1 MKRPMQPTFAQS
13 RDGVAVLEF
22 ALVVPVLLTIFAGLS
37 DFLLAFSDRIELAS
51 GVAGGAAY
59 AFNQGQNVSGTA
71 QAVSA
76 TDVKAKIVSSIN
88 LPNVSVTVTGPSLGC
103 ISNSSTVPP
112 AATLTAAT
120 AGTACPNGQPPA
132 TYVVITASYTYNPMM
147 PFYSTLS
154 STALTENAVVRL
166 Y

>member
-1 MKRPMQPTFAQS
+1 MTPAMRTTFAQS

-37 DFLLAFSDRIELAS
+37 DFLLAFSDRIQLAS
-51 GVAGGAAY
+51 AVAGGASY

-76 TDVKAKIVSSIN
+76 TDVKAKILSSLN
-88 LPNVSVTVTGPSLGC
+88 LPNVSVTVTGPSLDC
-103 ISNSSTVPP
+103 VTNSSGVPP
-112 AATLTAAT
+112 VATLTAAT
-120 AGTACPNGQPPA
+120 AGTACTNGQSPA
-132 TYVVITASYTYNPMM
+132 TYVVITASYTYSPMM

>member
-1 MKRPMQPTFAQS
+1 MKRQMRKTFVQS

-37 DFLLAFSDRIELAS
+37 DFLLAFSDRIQLAS
-51 GVAGGAAY
+51 AVAGGASY

-76 TDVKAKIVSSIN
+76 TDVKTKILSSIN
-88 LPNVSVTVTGPSLGC
+88 LPNVSVNVTGPSLDC
-103 ISNSSTVPP
+103 ISNSSSVPP
-112 AATLTAAT
+112 VATLTAAT
-120 AGTACPNGQPPA
+120 AGTACPNGRSPA
-132 TYVVITASYTYNPMM
+132 TYVVIRASYTYNPMM

>member
-1 MKRPMQPTFAQS
+1 MRYPIRQTFVLS

-37 DFLLAFSDRIELAS
+37 DFLLAFSDRIQLAS
-51 GVAGGAAY
+51 AVAGGAAY

-76 TDVKAKIVSSIN
+76 TDVKAKILSSVSLS
-88 LPNVSVTVTGPSLGC
+88 NVSVTVTGPSLDC

-120 AGTACPNGQPPA
+120 AGAACPNGQAPA
-132 TYVVITASYTYNPMM
+132 TYVVITASYIYNPMM

>member
-1 MKRPMQPTFAQS
+1 MKRPMRQTLVQS

-37 DFLLAFSDRIELAS
+37 DFLLAFSDRIQLAS
-51 GVAGGAAY
+51 GVASGAAY

-76 TDVKAKIVSSIN
+76 TDVKAKILSSIN
-88 LPNVSVTVTGPSLGC
+88 LSNVSVTVAGPSLDC
-103 ISNSSTVPP
+103 ISDSSSVPP
-112 AATLTAAT
+112 VATLTAAT
-120 AGTACPNGQPPA
+120 AGTACPNGHPPA
-132 TYVVITASYTYNPMM
+132 TYVVITASYTYNPMV
-147 PFYSTLS
+147 PFYSTLTN
-154 STALTENAVVRL
+154 TALTENAVVRL